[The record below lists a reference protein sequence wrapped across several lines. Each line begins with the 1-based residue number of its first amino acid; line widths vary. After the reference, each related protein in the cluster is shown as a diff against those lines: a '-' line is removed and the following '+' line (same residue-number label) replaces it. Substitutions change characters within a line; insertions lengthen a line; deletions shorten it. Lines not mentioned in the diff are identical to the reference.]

1 MVAAVHPHPG
11 KLLRHEYRSR
21 IKKLAV
27 GPDIALLFAGR
38 LEIS

>member
-1 MVAAVHPHPG
+1 MVEALHPHPG

-21 IKKLAV
+21 TRKTAV
-27 GPDIALLFAGR
+27 GPDVAVLLRGR

>member
-21 IKKLAV
+21 TRKTAV
-27 GPDIALLFAGR
+27 GPDVAVLLRGR